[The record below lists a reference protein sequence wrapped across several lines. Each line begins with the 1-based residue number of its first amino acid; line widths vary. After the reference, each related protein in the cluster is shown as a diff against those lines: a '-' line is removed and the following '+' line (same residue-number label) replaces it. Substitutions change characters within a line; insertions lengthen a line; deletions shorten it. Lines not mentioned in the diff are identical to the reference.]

1 MRGILFFTGET
12 GPLTDFI
19 GGGMSHCEDRLAGL
33 PEGFTLFSVKRR
45 FSIPV
50 AAARRGGPSSPCR
63 ECFSVFSHQWET
75 ELEKILITNTP
86 AMISARPEI
95 AAKSRCCLNATH
107 PMAEISTMP
116 IPDQMAYAMPTGMFF
131 STRLRQ

>member
-1 MRGILFFTGET
+1 
-12 GPLTDFI
+12 
-19 GGGMSHCEDRLAGL
+19 MSHCEDRLAGP

-75 ELEKILITNTP
+75 GVGKDIDYQYSGNDE
-86 AMISARPEI
+86 
-95 AAKSRCCLNATH
+95 
-107 PMAEISTMP
+107 
-116 IPDQMAYAMPTGMFF
+116 
-131 STRLRQ
+131 RQT